1 MNQILQN
8 AINILAEDFH
18 KLARLKGHYDKP
30 TNDGEKI
37 ALMHSELSEALEG
50 LRHNNPK
57 DQHCP
62 KFGNVEIELGDCII
76 RILDFCRYKGY
87 DIGSAMNAKTEYN
100 KTRPYKHNKDF

>member
-1 MNQILQN
+1 MTLDDIVC
-8 AINILAEDFH
+8 IDILAENIHDWA
-18 KLARLKGHYDKP
+18 KSKGHWDKP
-30 TNDGEKI
+30 NDGEKI
-37 ALMHSELSEALEG
+37 ALMHAELSEALEG

-57 DQHCP
+57 DEHCLE
-62 KFGNVEIELGDCII
+62 FGNVEIELADCII